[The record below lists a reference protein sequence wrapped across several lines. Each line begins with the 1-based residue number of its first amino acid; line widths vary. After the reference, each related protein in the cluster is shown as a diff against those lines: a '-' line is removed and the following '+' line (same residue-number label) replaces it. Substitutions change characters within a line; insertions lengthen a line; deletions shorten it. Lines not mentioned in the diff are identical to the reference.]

1 MHNILSETF
10 RVAYGDLCYMK
21 RNAIQVMVSSLVG
34 PLLYLIAF
42 GYGMRAGD
50 SEYIAYVIPGIV
62 AISSMN
68 SGFSS
73 SSQKIVIQRIFHSSF
88 DELILCPMHTTSII
102 FGKCVMGIIRG
113 LVGGTIILCLGM
125 LLTDGLYI
133 TPWLLL
139 MMFLSSVTF
148 SLLGVAAGLLA
159 NSTPT
164 LMMFNSIL
172 ILPMSFM
179 CGTLFD
185 VDALPDFVSYIV
197 WALPLSHTT
206 NLLRAAANTP
216 GFDWIG
222 DQWLSIIVMV
232 AYMVAFYVIC
242 HVVIRKKLY

>member
-1 MHNILSETF
+1 MHNIPSEIF

-21 RNAIQVMVSSLVG
+21 HNLIQTMVSTLVG
-34 PLLYLIAF
+34 PLLYLLAF

-73 SSQKIVIQRIFHSSF
+73 SSQKIVIQRLFHSSF

-102 FGKCVMGIIRG
+102 FGKCIMGIIRG
-113 LVGGTIILCLGM
+113 LVGGLIIIGLGM
-125 LLTDGLYI
+125 MLTSGLHVTI
-133 TPWLLL
+133 WLILAML
-139 MMFLSSVTF
+139 LSSVMF

-159 NSTPT
+159 GSTPT
-164 LMMFNSIL
+164 LMMFNSII

-185 VDALPDFVSYIV
+185 IDSLPSFVADIV
-197 WALPLSHTT
+197 WVLPLSHTSAIM
-206 NLLRAAANTP
+206 RATATCTS
-216 GFDWIG
+216 FDPI
-222 DQWLSIIVMV
+222 SIVIVLIYV
-232 AYMVAFYVIC
+232 AVFYTIC

>member
-42 GYGMRAGD
+42 GYGMRSGD
-50 SEYIAYVIPGIV
+50 SGYIAYVIPGIV

-73 SSQKIVIQRIFHSSF
+73 SSQKILIQRLFHSSF

-102 FGKCVMGIIRG
+102 FGKCIMGIIRG
-113 LVGGTIILCLGM
+113 LMSGVIILCLGM
-125 LLTDGLYI
+125 LLTDGLFI
-133 TPWLLL
+133 TPWLIL
-139 MMFLSSVTF
+139 MMLLSSITF

-164 LMMFNSIL
+164 LMMFNSVL

-185 VDALPDFVSYIV
+185 VDALPQAASYIV

-206 NLLRAAANTP
+206 SLLRAAANAP
-216 GFDWIG
+216 GIGWIG
-222 DQWLSIIVMV
+222 DQWISILVMLIYL
-232 AYMVAFYVIC
+232 AAFYAIC
-242 HVVIRKKLY
+242 HIVIRKKLY

>member
-1 MHNILSETF
+1 MHNIPGEIF
-10 RVAYGDLCYMK
+10 RVAYGDLCYMR
-21 RNAIQVMVSSLVG
+21 RNLIQTLVSTLVG

-50 SEYIAYVIPGIV
+50 SSYIAYVIPGIV

-68 SGFSS
+68 SGFSA
-73 SSQKIVIQRIFHSSF
+73 SSQKIVIQRLFHSSF
-88 DELILCPMHTTSII
+88 DELILCPMHTTSVI
-102 FGKCVMGIIRG
+102 FGKCMMGIIRG
-113 LVGGTIILCLGM
+113 MVGGLIIMALGM
-125 LLTDGLYI
+125 LLTDGLHI
-133 TPWLLL
+133 TAWLILAML
-139 MMFLSSVTF
+139 ASSITF

-164 LMMFNSIL
+164 LTMFNSII

-185 VDALPDFVSYIV
+185 VNALPAVVADVV

-206 NLLRAAANTP
+206 SILRSAAACS
-216 GFDWIG
+216 GLEWISVAI
-222 DQWLSIIVMV
+222 LV
-232 AYMVAFYVIC
+232 AYMVAFYAIC

>member
-1 MHNILSETF
+1 MYNILSEIF

-21 RNAIQVMVSSLVG
+21 RNAVQTMVSSLVG

-88 DELILCPMHTTSII
+88 DELIICPMHTPSII
-102 FGKCVMGIIRG
+102 LGKCVMGIVRG
-113 LVGGTIILCLGM
+113 LVAGVIILCLGM
-125 LLTDGLYI
+125 FLTDGLFI
-133 TPWLLL
+133 TAWLLL
-139 MMFLSSVTF
+139 AMFLSSIMF

-164 LMMFNSIL
+164 LMMFNSLL

-185 VDALPDFVSYIV
+185 VDALPTVFSYIV

-206 NLLRAAANTP
+206 SILRAAATCP
-216 GFDWIG
+216 GFEWMS
-222 DQWLSIIVMV
+222 DQVLSIVVTLIYLAV
-232 AYMVAFYVIC
+232 FYTIC

>member
-1 MHNILSETF
+1 MYNFFSEIF
-10 RVAYGDLCYMK
+10 RVAYGDLVYMK
-21 RNAIQVMVSSLVG
+21 HNAIQTLVSTLVG

-73 SSQKIVIQRIFHSSF
+73 SSQKIVIQRLFHSSF

-102 FGKCVMGIIRG
+102 FGKSVMGIVRG
-113 LVGGTIILCLGM
+113 MIGGLIIIGLGM
-125 LLTDGLYI
+125 MLTTGLSI
-133 TPWLLL
+133 NLWLILAML
-139 MMFLSSVTF
+139 VSSIMF

-164 LMMFNSIL
+164 LMMFNSII

-185 VDALPDFVSYIV
+185 IDSLPSFVSTIV

-206 NLLRAAANTP
+206 EVMRATAISASFDPISIVVILAYLL
-216 GFDWIG
+216 
-222 DQWLSIIVMV
+222 V
-232 AYMVAFYVIC
+232 FYSIC
-242 HVVIRKKLY
+242 HIVIRMKLY

>member
-1 MHNILSETF
+1 MHNIPSEIV

-21 RNAIQVMVSSLVG
+21 HNLIQTLVSTLVG

-50 SEYIAYVIPGIV
+50 TEYIAYVIPGIV

-73 SSQKIVIQRIFHSSF
+73 SSQKIVIQRLFHSSF
-88 DELILCPMHTTSII
+88 DELILCPMHTSSVI
-102 FGKCVMGIIRG
+102 FGKCLMGIIRG
-113 LVGGTIILCLGM
+113 IVGGLIIMCLGM
-125 LLTDGLYI
+125 LLTPGLHI
-133 TPWLLL
+133 TVWLLL
-139 MMFLSSVTF
+139 AMLISSVMF

-164 LMMFNSIL
+164 LMMFNSII

-185 VDALPDFVSYIV
+185 VNSLPKIIADIV

-206 NLLRAAANTP
+206 SVMRATADCLPVDYVSVAII
-216 GFDWIG
+216 IG
-222 DQWLSIIVMV
+222 YIVV
-232 AYMVAFYVIC
+232 FYSIC
-242 HVVIRKKLY
+242 HIVIRKKLY

>member
-1 MHNILSETF
+1 MYNLISETL
-10 RVAYGDLCYMK
+10 RVSYGDLCYIK

-88 DELILCPMHTTSII
+88 DELILCPMHTSSII
-102 FGKCVMGIIRG
+102 LGKCVMGILRG
-113 LVGGTIILCLGM
+113 IASGLIILGLGM
-125 LLTDGLYI
+125 LLTDGLHI
-133 TPWLLL
+133 TLMLIL
-139 MMFLSSVTF
+139 MMILSSIMF

-164 LMMFNSIL
+164 LMMFNSLL

-185 VDALPDFVSYIV
+185 VDSLPSFVAPIV

-206 NLLRAAANTP
+206 SLFRAAALDP
-216 GFDWIG
+216 GIGWIG
-222 DQWLSIIVMV
+222 DEWISLIVTV
-232 AYMVAFYVIC
+232 VYAVAFFAIC